1 MTMLSG
7 KAAIVTGAGGAIGR
21 ATALLLARQ
30 GAWVLCA
37 DRNAD
42 TAARTADAILA
53 AGGHALSVKAD
64 ITDEA
69 EVAAMVAAAV
79 AAFGTLDVLVNNAGG
94 SSRRDVDIASMDAAV
109 WDRTMALNARGTML
123 CCKHALP
130 QMLAQGAGAI
140 VNISSGAATAGQL
153 SMPAYAASK
162 SAVLALTRAIAT
174 QHGREGIRCNAITP
188 GLILHENL
196 APHYPEAHVRID
208 AANILS
214 PRQGTVDDIANAV
227 LFLASEMSAFVNGH
241 VLPVDGG
248 LFAHTPTYAQTLEL
262 GLDSLSLRN

>member
-1 MTMLSG
+1 MGLLD
-7 KAAIVTGAGGAIGR
+7 ARVAIVTGAGGGIGA
-21 ATALLLARQ
+21 ATARVLARE
-30 GAWVLCA
+30 GAAVLCA
-37 DRNAD
+37 DRNTD
-42 TAARTADAILA
+42 TAARTAKAISA
-53 AGGHALSVKAD
+53 AGGRALAWTAD
-64 ITDEA
+64 ITA
-69 EVAAMVAAAV
+69 ESDVGTMIAAAID
-79 AAFGTLDVLVNNAGG
+79 AFGQLDVLVNNAGG
-94 SSRRDVDIASMDAAV
+94 SSRRDVDVATMDAGV

-130 QMLAQGAGAI
+130 QMRAQSRGAI

-153 SMPAYAASK
+153 SLPAYAAAK

-196 APHYPEAHVRID
+196 AAYFPEEHVRID

-214 PRQGTVDDIANAV
+214 PRPGTVDDIANAV

-241 VLPVDGG
+241 TLPVDGG
-248 LFAHTPTYAQTLEL
+248 LFAHTPTYAQTMEL
-262 GLDSLSLRN
+262 GPDSLHLRR